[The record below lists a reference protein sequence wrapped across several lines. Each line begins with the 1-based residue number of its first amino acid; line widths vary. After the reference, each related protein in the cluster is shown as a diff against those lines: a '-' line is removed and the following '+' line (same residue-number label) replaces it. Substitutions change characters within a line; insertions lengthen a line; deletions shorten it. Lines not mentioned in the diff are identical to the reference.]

1 MTKIHEAIETF
12 TNAINML
19 EKHKDCDAKKPEK
32 GNFYKTFNDSVVF
45 IYETDD
51 WEEAQALVL
60 KGGHGI
66 ITRRGS
72 EPAEVYSIGED
83 GYVTDNEPGIH
94 MMMGLAEKLDIEI

>member
-1 MTKIHEAIETF
+1 MTKIHEAIETL

-19 EKHKDCDAKKPEK
+19 EKYKDCDAKKPEK
-32 GNFYKTFNDSVVF
+32 GKFYKTFNDSVVF
-45 IYETDD
+45 IYESDD
-51 WEEAQALVL
+51 WNEAQAVVL

-66 ITRRGS
+66 STRSGS
-72 EPAEVYSIGED
+72 EPVETYSIDDD